1 MNFPWALCIAR
12 EDAAVLAGLRLVP
25 GIEVAENT
33 PKVWLRGSAADES
46 LSHRLLALPTT
57 ERYERLPSGR
67 LRRLN
72 ERIPSHQLPEL
83 AWQPLAAWLHAAIPI
98 GAMPGDAPTPVAL
111 QLTRSAGE
119 QKPELLLTD
128 LVEFQR
134 FVEQAALVRLRRW
147 QFAANAD
154 GRVLIRGTPL
164 PPLPGK
170 QFVVREGVAT
180 PAGFDW
186 CPAVDAEVVARCF
199 GASDEGLVLWQEDGS
214 IIRLHREQFM
224 PVTRSAVAAT
234 QQALSEGVPHES

>member
-1 MNFPWALCIAR
+1 VNFPWALSIAR
-12 EDAAVLAGLRLVP
+12 EDVAVLAGLRLVP
-25 GIEVAENT
+25 GIEVAEAA

-72 ERIPSHQLPEL
+72 ERIPSQQLPEL
-83 AWQPLAAWLHAAIPI
+83 AWQPLSAWLRVAIPI
-98 GAMPGDAPTPVAL
+98 GAMPGREPASVAL
-111 QLTRSAGE
+111 QLIRSAGE

-128 LVEFQR
+128 LREFQR

-154 GRVLIRGTPL
+154 GRVLVRGTPL

-170 QFVVREGVAT
+170 QFVVRKGVAT

-186 CPAVDAEVVARCF
+186 SPAVDAEVVARCF
-199 GASDEGLVLWQEDGS
+199 GASDEELVLWQEDGR
-214 IIRLHREQFM
+214 IVRLHREQFM
-224 PVTRSAVAAT
+224 PVTRSAVVAT
-234 QQALSEGVPHES
+234 QQALSEGGNT